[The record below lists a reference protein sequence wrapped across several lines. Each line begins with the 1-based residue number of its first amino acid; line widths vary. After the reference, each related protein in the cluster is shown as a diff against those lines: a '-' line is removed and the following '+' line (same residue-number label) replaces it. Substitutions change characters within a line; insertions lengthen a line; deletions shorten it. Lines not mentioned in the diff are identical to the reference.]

1 MGISRGVGFYWGAV
15 AVAVCLLAPLAPQ
28 IAAALPGCHFE
39 AVTGLPCPTCGAT
52 RAALALSRLDLAEA
66 VAINP
71 LAALAALAFVLG
83 GYVAGVAALAG
94 RSVRIRA
101 PAGGALRLLAL
112 LAVAANWGWLLLRW
126 SR

>member
-1 MGISRGVGFYWGAV
+1 M
-15 AVAVCLLAPLAPQ
+15 VCALAPLAPQ
-28 IAAALPGCHFE
+28 IAAALPDCLFE

-52 RAALALSRLDLAEA
+52 RSALALSRLDLAEA

-83 GYVAGVAALAG
+83 GFVAGVAALAG
-94 RSVRIRA
+94 RSVPIRA
-101 PAGGALRLLAL
+101 PAGGVLRLLAL